1 MFEIKP
7 IDDLKWD
14 SELVTVFAEIWEER
28 EHVSQVSGAPLN
40 FHFDPGMFF
49 VFSHL
54 HSRGACPA
62 LKLSKEN
69 IWLMTF
75 HEHEIWEHY
84 KEDLRKLA
92 EKSMTIGGRQFGRTA
107 GKMWKPCLD
116 EFDRLKPMCN
126 QIGKYNG

>member
-1 MFEIKP
+1 MFEIQP
-7 IDDLKWD
+7 IEEPKWD
-14 SELVTVFAEIWEER
+14 SELVTVFYEIWEER
-28 EHVSQVSGAPLN
+28 EHVSQVSDAPLN

-69 IWLMTF
+69 IWLMTYM
-75 HEHEIWEHY
+75 EHEFWEDG
-84 KEDLRKLA
+84 KEEIR
-92 EKSMTIGGRQFGRTA
+92 RQIKDGNSNYDI
-107 GKMWKPCLD
+107 WKPCLD

-126 QIGKYNG
+126 QIGRFSHD